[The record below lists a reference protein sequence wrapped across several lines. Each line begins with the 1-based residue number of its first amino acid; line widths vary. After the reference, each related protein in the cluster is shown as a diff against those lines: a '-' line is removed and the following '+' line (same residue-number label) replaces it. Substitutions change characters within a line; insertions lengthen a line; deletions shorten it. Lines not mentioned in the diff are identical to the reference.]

1 MPDIVLESEK
11 TPAAPLDNDPG
22 SGTLTL
28 GKTLPDLLY
37 EASERYANRRALNEP
52 DGAGGWRSLSLDAFR
67 RHAEEA
73 ALGLAE
79 LGLDHGDR
87 LALYMESDVS
97 FCVVDMGCL
106 LAGVI
111 DVPMYLAHAPD
122 QIRYVLAHSEAKAVA
137 VSSGQHLETIR
148 DLLPECPAVSAV
160 IVADGDLADAA
171 ALPEGVK
178 AYALEAVR
186 EFGRRRMEE
195 DADAVAALRER
206 VGPQDLA
213 TILYTSGTTGQPKG
227 VVLTHENISANAL
240 TSFSGMPEYRAGEE
254 GEQIISFL
262 PLTHIFA
269 RMLQYGFLY
278 HGSSVYFTSQEFL
291 MQHIAEVRP
300 TIFATVPRVLEKV
313 YAAVLTRIAGMR
325 GLQKA
330 IASWA
335 LSQGEGYDVLSP
347 PGGLRALS
355 LKVADRLLFG
365 KWRKALGGRVQFLIS
380 GGAALGER
388 LTNLFAAANITV
400 LEGYGLTETSPVI
413 SFNRKGRVCPG
424 TVGELIPGAEVR
436 IAEDGEIVTRG
447 PYVMRGYYKDEALT
461 NEVIDEDGWFHTG
474 DIGDFSPPGYLRI
487 TDRKKSL
494 FKLSTGKYVAPQP
507 VENRLRAHSEIE
519 EAMVLGSG
527 HPYCTALVFPD
538 LEKLADYARTH
549 GAGEGLSADALIA
562 LPAVQAH
569 LRERV
574 REANAGMDPWSS
586 IKRFRI
592 ALVALTTENGL
603 LTPTLKLRRR
613 QVEERLADD
622 IAQLYGAGDLPAEVV
637 VVEEPGNSLQK
648 ENGGG

>member
-1 MPDIVLESEK
+1 MPDTVSESEN
-11 TPAAPLDNDPG
+11 TLAAPPG

-37 EASERYANRRALNEP
+37 EASERYENPRAFNEP
-52 DGAGGWRSLSLDAFR
+52 DGEGGWRSLSLDAFR
-67 RHAEEA
+67 RQAEEV

-79 LGLDHGDR
+79 LGLAHGDR

-111 DVPMYLAHAPD
+111 DVPLYLAHAPD
-122 QIRYVLAHSEAKAVA
+122 QIRYALAHSEARAVA
-137 VSSGQHLETIR
+137 VSSKEHLQAIQ
-148 DLLPECPAVSAV
+148 DVLPECPSVAVA
-160 IVADGDLADAA
+160 IVANGDLPDERS
-171 ALPEGVK
+171 LPESV
-178 AYALEAVR
+178 AACSLEEVR
-186 EFGRRRMEE
+186 HIGRRRME
-195 DADAVAALRER
+195 ADANAMSALRER
-206 VGPQDLA
+206 VGPQDAA

-240 TSFSGMPEYRAGEE
+240 TSFSGMPEYRPGAG

-269 RMLQYGFLY
+269 RMLQYGFIY

-325 GLQKA
+325 GPQKA

-335 LSQGEGYDVLSP
+335 LSTGERYNVLSP
-347 PGGLRALS
+347 PAGLQALA
-355 LKVADRLLFG
+355 LKAADRLLFS
-365 KWRKALGGRVQFLIS
+365 KWRKALGGRVHFLIS
-380 GGAALGER
+380 GGAALGAR
-388 LTNLFAAANITV
+388 LTNLFAAANIAV

-413 SFNRKGRVCPG
+413 SFNRKGRVQPG
-424 TVGELIPGAEVR
+424 TVGELIPGAEAK
-436 IAEDGEIVTRG
+436 IAEDGEILTRG

-461 NEVIDEDGWFHTG
+461 KEVIDEDGWFHTG
-474 DIGDFSPPGYLRI
+474 DIGMFSPPGYLRI

-507 VENRLRAHSEIE
+507 IENRLRAHPAIE

-527 HPYCTALVFPD
+527 YRYCAALVFPD
-538 LEKLADYARTH
+538 LANLRDYARGQ
-549 GAGEGLSADALIA
+549 GAGEDLPADALVA
-562 LPAVQAH
+562 LPAVQSY
-569 LRERV
+569 LREAA

-586 IKRFRI
+586 VKRFHI
-592 ALVALTTENGL
+592 AIASLTTENGL
-603 LTPTLKLRRR
+603 LTPTLKVRRR
-613 QVEERLADD
+613 QMTARFAEEIEAM
-622 IAQLYGAGDLPAEVV
+622 YGEGALPAEVV
-637 VVEEPGNSLQK
+637 VVEEQK
-648 ENGGG
+648 QGGSV